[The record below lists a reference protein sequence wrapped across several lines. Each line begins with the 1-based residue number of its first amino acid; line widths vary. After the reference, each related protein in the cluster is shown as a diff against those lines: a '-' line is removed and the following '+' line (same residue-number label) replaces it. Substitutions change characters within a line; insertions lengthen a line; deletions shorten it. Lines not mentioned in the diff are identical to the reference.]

1 MLLPTLLTFL
11 QYHYQT
17 TNISDMAPPTTL
29 ALRITDTP
37 ISHMRALSLRNILR
51 EYVGKP
57 IALDYRPTPKFNAVR
72 GSDSN
77 ASSRKGLYTTTDHSP
92 RGIRTGGWQLY
103 PQDEGPRHDPGPR
116 EGVLERRSVPPPEKR
131 KYYSKIAPR
140 FDAADDSDSD
150 DYDYDV
156 DKPESNENVTSEN
169 SNEDDASES
178 DEDGD
183 TSESEEED
191 DTSDDDKKEG
201 NMTEGVGEDD
211 VTEEVKKDDGTEPSD
226 EHAEV

>member
-1 MLLPTLLTFL
+1 MV
-11 QYHYQT
+11 
-17 TNISDMAPPTTL
+17 PPTTL

-77 ASSRKGLYTTTDHSP
+77 ASSRKGLYTTTDYSL

-116 EGVLERRSVPPPEKR
+116 EGILERRSVPPPEKR
-131 KYYSKIAPR
+131 KYYSKIAPP
-140 FDAADDSDSD
+140 FDTAEDSDDD
-150 DYDYDV
+150 DYDYDF
-156 DKPESNENVTSEN
+156 DNPESNEESVTSEN

-191 DTSDDDKKEG
+191 DTSDDDDKEG

-211 VTEEVKKDDGTEPSD
+211 VPEEVKKDDGMEPSD
-226 EHAEV
+226 EHAEL

>member
-1 MLLPTLLTFL
+1 
-11 QYHYQT
+11 
-17 TNISDMAPPTTL
+17 MAPPTPLT
-29 ALRITDTP
+29 LRIKDTP

-77 ASSRKGLYTTTDHSP
+77 ASSRKGLYATTDYSP

-103 PQDEGPRHDPGPR
+103 PQYEGPRHDPGPR
-116 EGVLERRSVPPPEKR
+116 EGILERRSVPPPEKR
-131 KYYSKIAPR
+131 KYYSKIAPP
-140 FDAADDSDSD
+140 FDADEDSDD
-150 DYDYDV
+150 EDYDYDV
-156 DKPESNENVTSEN
+156 DNPESNEENVTSEN
-169 SNEDDASES
+169 SNEDDASDS
-178 DEDGD
+178 DEDSD
-183 TSESEEED
+183 TSESEEGD
-191 DTSDDDKKEG
+191 DTSDDDDKES

-226 EHAEV
+226 EHAEL